1 MTRKPSNKKGTK
13 NYKRSIFI
21 NLDGYVKILKGNS
34 TKQRRRIKKYIK
46 YIWSII

>member
-1 MTRKPSNKKGTK
+1 MTRKTSNRKATR

-21 NLDGYVKILKGNS
+21 NLDGYIKILKGNS
-34 TKQRRRIKKYIK
+34 IKQRRRIKKYIK